1 MEVNKENLIDLVK
14 LYALSNKSDVL
25 NCIQKDGNP
34 LLFVNTPYYS
44 LYSSSYFDEKIL
56 KQTPLH
62 KTDLVT
68 KSIHSFISES
78 NGHCLKADPD
88 SFSIP
93 MFKIKGLNENII
105 IFKEDCYILYDWRC
119 FLMKNIRAWFGKK
132 KNVIDDST
140 RLSIDKFLTSYNK
153 YTNNIF
159 SYHEIN
165 GFSYLKLDS
174 SPVKYFIKYNNSFG
188 FELTEEEFN
197 ELCVLCNEAVDRI
210 KEVKFTEEF
219 NKFNNHE

>member
-1 MEVNKENLIDLVK
+1 MN
-14 LYALSNKSDVL
+14 A
-25 NCIQKDGNP
+25 
-34 LLFVNTPYYS
+34 PYY
-44 LYSSSYFDEKIL
+44 YCSSYFDEKIL

-88 SFSIP
+88 SFSTP
-93 MFKIKGLNENII
+93 MFKIKGLNENIT
-105 IFKEDCYILYDWRC
+105 IFKEDCYILYNWKNV
-119 FLMKNIRAWFGKK
+119 LMKNIRTWFGKK
-132 KNVIDDST
+132 KSVIDSST

-153 YTNNIF
+153 STNNTF
-159 SYHEIN
+159 SYHEIDN
-165 GFSYLKLDS
+165 FSYLKLDS
-174 SPVKYFIKYNNSFG
+174 SPVKYFIKYNNSFC

-197 ELCVLCNEAVDRI
+197 ELCVLCNEAVNRV
-210 KEVKFTEEF
+210 KEVEFTEEF

>member
-1 MEVNKENLIDLVK
+1 
-14 LYALSNKSDVL
+14 
-25 NCIQKDGNP
+25 
-34 LLFVNTPYYS
+34 
-44 LYSSSYFDEKIL
+44 
-56 KQTPLH
+56 
-62 KTDLVT
+62 
-68 KSIHSFISES
+68 
-78 NGHCLKADPD
+78 
-88 SFSIP
+88 
-93 MFKIKGLNENII
+93 
-105 IFKEDCYILYDWRC
+105 
-119 FLMKNIRAWFGKK
+119 MKNIRTWFGKK